1 MASEREKLMR
11 LTREK
16 VAEWQSMGGS
26 ERVITVLDYA
36 SRKAKDNW

>member
-16 VAEWQSMGGS
+16 VVEWQSMGGS
-26 ERVITVLDYA
+26 ERVTTVLDYS
-36 SRKAKDNW
+36 SRKGKDNW